1 MDIPSLLA
9 KVAGVL
15 LLIWTGFS
23 VQKHVRLKYF
33 EKSAV
38 VTAATQSV
46 SETFLNNL
54 LLYLWHAFML
64 AFSIGMIVN
73 N

>member
-9 KVAGVL
+9 KIAGFVL
-15 LLIWTGFS
+15 FGWTAFS
-23 VQKHVRLKYF
+23 AYKHVRSKYF
-33 EKSAV
+33 V
-38 VTAATQSV
+38 VTADSATTHQSI

-54 LLYLWHAFML
+54 LLYVWHAFMV
-64 AFSIGMIVN
+64 AFSIGLIIN